1 MKAYGILTIN
11 SSIDHDL
18 DFSLCRAS
26 MLMESLYL
34 LERLGGQEAVLQKQK
49 ISAFLLIVQLV
60 VLNRRAFHQ
69 AR

>member
-18 DFSLCRAS
+18 DFFLCRAS